1 MLGISSEATIK
12 VYTWICLG
20 FRIAPPLE
28 FFFLGATIKVYAGIS
43 SAATMKVYTY
53 NLRKKGGVRTVYT
66 YNSRKKGGSGPPG
79 PPPLD
84 PPMNGVKELS
94 LIRDSLEASPVF
106 NRASFPLMKLEFI
119 NTVHLF
125 ICVCK

>member
-20 FRIAPPLE
+20 FRIPLE

-43 SAATMKVYTY
+43 SAATIKVYTY
-53 NLRKKGGVRTVYT
+53 NLRKKGG
-66 YNSRKKGGSGPPG
+66 SGPSIPIILEKKGGSGPPG

-84 PPMNGVKELS
+84 PPMIPVINFTWSSSTPSTNQISTFTESFDDV
-94 LIRDSLEASPVF
+94 IDSVAMETNFSGYIP
-106 NRASFPLMKLEFI
+106 I
-119 NTVHLF
+119 
-125 ICVCK
+125 